1 MKDRADFQA
10 ALADHTRAIE
20 TFLSA
25 ARRVPEADWPRPVA
39 PDKWSPGQIAEHL
52 SLSLEAVAR
61 ELSGGSGMQYRVSW
75 WKRFLARHRYLPGI
89 LRSKRI
95 PSGAR
100 APRETR
106 PSAAAAPQTEALA
119 RLYAAN
125 ASIEQIA
132 AADPRAALR
141 RLRHPYFGRLSA
153 PDLFAVIAVH
163 ADHHRGQLPVS

>member
-1 MKDRADFQA
+1 MKDQTAFHA
-10 ALADHTRAIE
+10 ALDDHTRAIE

-52 SLSLEAVAR
+52 ALSLEAVAR
-61 ELSGGSGMQYRVSW
+61 ELSGGRGMRYRMPW
-75 WKRFLARHRYLPGI
+75 WKRFVAKRRYLPGI
-89 LRSKRI
+89 LRSKRF

-119 RLYAAN
+119 RLRAAN
-125 ASIEQIA
+125 AAIERIA
-132 AADPRAALR
+132 AADPRTAGR

-153 PDLFAVIAVH
+153 ADLFAVIALH